1 MQRSDTII
9 PILCFHSYVQC
20 SSSSSRHL
28 GVRVYLY
35 LLRGVLFLS
44 TVVVLLES
52 ALAKEQ
58 LLLCLRMKQIV
69 MILHLE

>member
-35 LLRGVLFLS
+35 LLRVDLSLS

-52 ALAKEQ
+52 ASAMEQ
-58 LLLCLRMKQIV
+58 LLYWLRMKQIV
-69 MILHLE
+69 MVLHPE